1 VTAQTPR
8 DDYILTRDLE
18 QGQAQLAHRVPVT
31 AGAIKV
37 IGTQRNRMSYE
48 TDGILIAD
56 ETEIVAEAQRAKRNY
71 GNIKFSAAEPPAGQH
86 RGSHSH

>member
-1 VTAQTPR
+1 
-8 DDYILTRDLE
+8 
-18 QGQAQLAHRVPVT
+18 
-31 AGAIKV
+31 
-37 IGTQRNRMSYE
+37 MSYE